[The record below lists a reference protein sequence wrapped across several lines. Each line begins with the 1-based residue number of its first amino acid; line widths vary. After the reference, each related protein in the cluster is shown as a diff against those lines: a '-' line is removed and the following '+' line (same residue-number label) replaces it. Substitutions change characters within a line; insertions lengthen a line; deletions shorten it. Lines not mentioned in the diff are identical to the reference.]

1 MYYLKNGGHVEHK
14 MWDNLVFSKTKLALG
29 GRVRYMLSGSAP
41 MSAEVI
47 DFLKCVI
54 CAPFIEGYG

>member
-1 MYYLKNGGHVEHK
+1 